1 MRENDVPGWQ
11 GMYILLVIG
20 LAAGRWKVRRSSDL
34 HRFPALPRDC
44 CVLPARFD
52 LSEWHQKIVASEST
66 AKTDTSITE
75 HLHELVLNSSDV
87 EDFLNELAQVSARN
101 LSEPGDEIL
110 CAITLLRQRKAAT
123 VASSSAEAKAI
134 GELEYEFTETPS
146 MTAYMEQETV
156 HVPEVQDDG
165 RWPEYSS
172 AVFDQGVRSVLALPF
187 ELEGETKAALV
198 LYSRRPQRFEKRVLD
213 FAEDYVSQ
221 TSLALRLAVRFA
233 HYSETAANLRATLES
248 RTVIDMAVG
257 IIMAQ
262 NRCSQHDAFEI
273 LKTASSTR
281 NSKLHDVATAVV
293 NALGQGPAHTH
304 YDG

>member
-1 MRENDVPGWQ
+1 MAP
-11 GMYILLVIG
+11 
-20 LAAGRWKVRRSSDL
+20 K
-34 HRFPALPRDC
+34 P
-44 CVLPARFD
+44 
-52 LSEWHQKIVASEST
+52 VASEST
-66 AKTDTSITE
+66 AKSDTSITE
-75 HLHELVLNSSDV
+75 HLNELVLNSSDV

-110 CAITLLRQRKAAT
+110 CAITLLRKRKAAT
-123 VASSSAEAKAI
+123 VASSSPEAKAI
-134 GELEYEFTETPS
+134 GQLENDFSETPS
-146 MTAYMEQETV
+146 MTAYTAQETV
-156 HVPEVQDDG
+156 HVPDVQDDG

-172 AVFDQGVRSVLALPF
+172 AAFAQGVRSVLALPF

-198 LYSRRPQRFEKRVLD
+198 LYSRRPQRFETRDLE

-281 NSKLHDVATAVV
+281 NSKLHDVAAAVV
-293 NALGQGPAHTH
+293 NALGQGPARTH

>member
-1 MRENDVPGWQ
+1 
-11 GMYILLVIG
+11 
-20 LAAGRWKVRRSSDL
+20 
-34 HRFPALPRDC
+34 
-44 CVLPARFD
+44 LPARFD

-66 AKTDTSITE
+66 AKPDVSISE

-110 CAITLLRQRKAAT
+110 CAITLLRQRRAAT
-123 VASSSAEAKAI
+123 VASSSPDAAVVGRLEHQYAESPSLIASSGRKPVHVQDIGQDSNWPGYAEAA
-134 GELEYEFTETPS
+134 
-146 MTAYMEQETV
+146 MA
-156 HVPEVQDDG
+156 
-165 RWPEYSS
+165 
-172 AVFDQGVRSVLALPF
+172 QGVRSVLALPF
-187 ELEGETKAALV
+187 RLEGETKAALL
-198 LYSRRPQRFEKRVLD
+198 LYSRRPHRFEGRVVK
-213 FAEDYVSQ
+213 FAEDFVSQ

-262 NRCSQHDAFEI
+262 NRCSQNDAFEI

-281 NSKLHDVATAVV
+281 NSKLHDVAAAVV
-293 NALGQGPAHTH
+293 NSLGQGPAKTH

>member
-1 MRENDVPGWQ
+1 
-11 GMYILLVIG
+11 MYILLNIG
-20 LAAGRWKVRRSSDL
+20 LAAGRWKVRRSSDH
-34 HRFPALPRDC
+34 HRLPAQLRGVG
-44 CVLPARFD
+44 VLPARFD

-101 LSEPGDEIL
+101 LSEPGDEML

-123 VASSSAEAKAI
+123 VASSSPDAKSI
-134 GELEYEFTETPS
+134 GRLEHRYSDTPGL
-146 MTAYMEQETV
+146 TASTAQEIV
-156 HVPEVQDDG
+156 HAPDLTADG
-165 RWPEYSS
+165 RWPEY
-172 AVFDQGVRSVLALPF
+172 AAAATAEGIRSVAAVPF
-187 ELEGETKAALV
+187 RLEGETKASLL
-198 LYSRRPQRFEKRVLD
+198 LYSRRPHRFEGRVLK
-213 FAEDYVSQ
+213 FAEDFVSQ

-262 NRCSQHDAFEI
+262 NRCSQQEAFDI

-281 NSKLHDVATAVV
+281 NTKLHDVAAAVV
-293 NALGQGPAHTH
+293 NALGQGPARTH

>member
-1 MRENDVPGWQ
+1 
-11 GMYILLVIG
+11 L
-20 LAAGRWKVRRSSDL
+20 
-34 HRFPALPRDC
+34 
-44 CVLPARFD
+44 LPARFD
-52 LSEWHQKIVASEST
+52 LSEWHKKTVASEST
-66 AKTDTSITE
+66 VKTDTSITE

-123 VASSSAEAKAI
+123 VASSSPAAEAVARH
-134 GELEYEFTETPS
+134 EYKFNQTPS
-146 MTAYMEQETV
+146 MTACTTQETV
-156 HVPEVQDDG
+156 QVPDISDDG
-165 RWPEYSS
+165 QWPDYS
-172 AVFDQGVRSVLALPF
+172 AALLGEGVRSVLALPF
-187 ELEGETKAALV
+187 QLEGGTKAALL
-198 LYSRRPQRFEKRVLD
+198 LYSGRPYRFEARMLK
-213 FAEDYVSQ
+213 FAEDFVSQ

-262 NRCSQHDAFEI
+262 NRCSQQDAFEI

-281 NSKLHDVATAVV
+281 NSKLHEVATVVV
-293 NALGQGPAHTH
+293 NSLGQGPARTH

>member
-1 MRENDVPGWQ
+1 M
-11 GMYILLVIG
+11 
-20 LAAGRWKVRRSSDL
+20 
-34 HRFPALPRDC
+34 
-44 CVLPARFD
+44 LPARFD

-101 LSEPGDEIL
+101 LSEPGDEML

-123 VASSSAEAKAI
+123 VASSSPDAKSI
-134 GELEYEFTETPS
+134 GRLEHRYSDTPGL
-146 MTAYMEQETV
+146 TASTAQEIV
-156 HVPEVQDDG
+156 HAPDLTADG
-165 RWPEYSS
+165 RWPEY
-172 AVFDQGVRSVLALPF
+172 AAAATADGIRSVAAVPF
-187 ELEGETKAALV
+187 RLEGETKASLL
-198 LYSRRPQRFEKRVLD
+198 LYSRRPHRFEGRVLK
-213 FAEDYVSQ
+213 FAEDFVSQ

-262 NRCSQHDAFEI
+262 NRCSQQEAFDI

-281 NSKLHDVATAVV
+281 NTKLHDVAAAVV
-293 NALGQGPAHTH
+293 NALGQGPARTH

>member
-1 MRENDVPGWQ
+1 MAP
-11 GMYILLVIG
+11 
-20 LAAGRWKVRRSSDL
+20 K
-34 HRFPALPRDC
+34 P
-44 CVLPARFD
+44 
-52 LSEWHQKIVASEST
+52 VASEST
-66 AKTDTSITE
+66 AKSDTSIAE
-75 HLHELVLNSSDV
+75 HLNELVLNSSDV

-110 CAITLLRQRKAAT
+110 CAITLLRKRKTAT
-123 VASSSAEAKAI
+123 VASSSPEAKAI
-134 GELEYEFTETPS
+134 GQLENEFSETPS
-146 MTAYMEQETV
+146 MSAYTAQTTV
-156 HVPEVQDDG
+156 NVPDVQDDD

-172 AVFDQGVRSVLALPF
+172 AAFTQGVRSVLALPF

-198 LYSRRPQRFEKRVLD
+198 LYSRRPQRFEARDLE

-281 NSKLHDVATAVV
+281 NSKLHDVAAAVV
-293 NALGQGPAHTH
+293 NALGQGPARTH

>member
-1 MRENDVPGWQ
+1 M
-11 GMYILLVIG
+11 
-20 LAAGRWKVRRSSDL
+20 
-34 HRFPALPRDC
+34 
-44 CVLPARFD
+44 LPARFD
-52 LSEWHQKIVASEST
+52 LSEWHQEIVASEST
-66 AKTDTSITE
+66 AKTDTSITD

-87 EDFLNELAQVSARN
+87 EDFLTELAQVSARN

-110 CAITLLRQRKAAT
+110 CSITLLRERKAAM
-123 VASSSAEAKAI
+123 VASSSPAAEAIAR
-134 GELEYEFTETPS
+134 LEYEFNQTPS
-146 MTAYMEQETV
+146 MIASTTQETV
-156 HVPEVQDDG
+156 HVPDIRDDG
-165 RWPEYSS
+165 QWPEYS
-172 AVFDQGVRSVLALPF
+172 AALLGEGVRSVLALPF
-187 ELEGETKAALV
+187 QLEGGTKAALL
-198 LYSRRPQRFEKRVLD
+198 LYSGRPNRFEARVLE
-213 FAEDYVSQ
+213 FAEDFVSQ

-293 NALGQGPAHTH
+293 NALGQGPARTH